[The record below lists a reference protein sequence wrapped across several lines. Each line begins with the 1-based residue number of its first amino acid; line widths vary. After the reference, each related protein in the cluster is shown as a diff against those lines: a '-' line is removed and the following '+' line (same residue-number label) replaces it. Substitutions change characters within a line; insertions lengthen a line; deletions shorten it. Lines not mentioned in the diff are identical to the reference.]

1 MWLEAEIK
9 GSEKILEYIK
19 SVTEVLLLY
28 PRRHTGYPAAAVA
41 GVLLDRPVLAEV
53 RAADSN
59 GCFAVFRIRYTTQG
73 PVIGVPGC
81 A

>member
-1 MWLEAEIK
+1 M
-9 GSEKILEYIK
+9 
-19 SVTEVLLLY
+19 Y

-53 RAADSN
+53 REVDSN